1 MNIFLLSYIPPSNT
15 NIVFYLLEEGQN
27 TVKRESS
34 LDNYINENITLI
46 SFDFYKIINYQKSI
60 FQEINIEKLKVICI
74 EDIAKQLTGH
84 PLNEYSKLAEN
95 PPWNIWELL
104 TEQYQNNIS
113 ELNTAQDVYYGIVK
127 INEDKQHEIFSKIV
141 TNLES
146 LFIKLEDKLEK
157 SDEYNRFYDIE
168 KPITELLLKV
178 AYKGFNF
185 DAKLLE
191 KYLETIHNEL
201 YSKRNR
207 LQLKYSIFSSNDYKH
222 ISRELRKIGLN
233 DIANCFYTDENYY
246 RLLKISKDKHELA
259 GLLYEEMRLSRN
271 YNALLRLGKIENKPI
286 IPIFETF
293 GTVTSRILV
302 SYPSIQ
308 QLSKKYRDVLKSEK
322 NKSLIYIDYIQFE
335 AGILASKC
343 NDTMLIDG
351 YRNDIYKTLSIEVFG
366 NEEYRDLCK
375 IIFYKYNYGSE
386 MEKMID
392 FLNDHF
398 NLDAEKYEKQIKT
411 FFEKFAQL
419 KDYRQKCNNELNKNN
434 RIGTSKGNYRAK
446 TNDEKEIQRD
456 VTWTVSQVIQGEA
469 SLILKKAILEVTHID
484 KEIEFL
490 IPMHDA
496 ALFQVPTKHVE
507 EKKETIKQ
515 IFRKIFLEHCP
526 AIDNNA
532 EIVKFKQFVETL
544 IIK

>member
-185 DAKLLE
+185 DK
-191 KYLETIHNEL
+191 
-201 YSKRNR
+201 
-207 LQLKYSIFSSNDYKH
+207 
-222 ISRELRKIGLN
+222 
-233 DIANCFYTDENYY
+233 
-246 RLLKISKDKHELA
+246 
-259 GLLYEEMRLSRN
+259 
-271 YNALLRLGKIENKPI
+271 
-286 IPIFETF
+286 
-293 GTVTSRILV
+293 
-302 SYPSIQ
+302 
-308 QLSKKYRDVLKSEK
+308 
-322 NKSLIYIDYIQFE
+322 
-335 AGILASKC
+335 
-343 NDTMLIDG
+343 
-351 YRNDIYKTLSIEVFG
+351 
-366 NEEYRDLCK
+366 
-375 IIFYKYNYGSE
+375 
-386 MEKMID
+386 
-392 FLNDHF
+392 
-398 NLDAEKYEKQIKT
+398 
-411 FFEKFAQL
+411 
-419 KDYRQKCNNELNKNN
+419 
-434 RIGTSKGNYRAK
+434 
-446 TNDEKEIQRD
+446 
-456 VTWTVSQVIQGEA
+456 
-469 SLILKKAILEVTHID
+469 
-484 KEIEFL
+484 
-490 IPMHDA
+490 
-496 ALFQVPTKHVE
+496 
-507 EKKETIKQ
+507 
-515 IFRKIFLEHCP
+515 
-526 AIDNNA
+526 
-532 EIVKFKQFVETL
+532 
-544 IIK
+544 